1 MDVVLIKI
9 KEKTLLLFH
18 HLNQE
23 WLLIMS
29 PVTQD
34 GSTAIYEAKNK
45 TKIFSSWESGE
56 NSDIKWSMLRMLT
69 KSEGGNKENE
79 LVARHDCSSSR
90 RTRLT
95 RTNAK
100 PGARIHEARARAT
113 LNNAGRVSG
122 GCVCLYWR
130 CWQQRRWWA
139 DTNGIEAGAV
149 LEREGRKLLL
159 DLLTSLVR
167 LPLRTNQVSSSKRF
181 FSKFPTWADLTDRD
195 KGVQKNSPKLEQE
208 EKYLDIFCTNLQFM
222 VQAATLRANDWRR
235 KQPGCTMTCW
245 RGLGY

>member
-1 MDVVLIKI
+1 MDVVLIEI

-34 GSTAIYEAKNK
+34 GSTAINEAKNK

-122 GCVCLYWR
+122 GCVCVLKMLTAEKMVGGHKRNWSR
-130 CWQQRRWWA
+130 CSF
-139 DTNGIEAGAV
+139 GAGGQEIAPWFAH
-149 LEREGRKLLL
+149 LPCQASSQDKQKPLLQ
-159 DLLTSLVR
+159 SE
-167 LPLRTNQVSSSKRF
+167 F
-181 FSKFPTWADLTDRD
+181 AKFPTWADLAYQGD
-195 KGVQKNSPKLEQE
+195 
-208 EKYLDIFCTNLQFM
+208 
-222 VQAATLRANDWRR
+222 
-235 KQPGCTMTCW
+235 
-245 RGLGY
+245 